1 MAKEVHKRIVL
12 WLNQQ
17 GIENNLKSVRAAITK
32 TTNEMAK
39 LPSFSDEWY
48 QKSKKLTELKR
59 IYAEMQAELKST
71 AEEIEKAGEAT
82 SKTIINIGA
91 MGSIY
96 NATST
101 AIQRFVASTRDEELR
116 KWRE

>member
-1 MAKEVHKRIVL
+1 MANELHKKITI

-48 QKSKKLTELKR
+48 EKSKKLAKLKDIVFR
-59 IYAEMQAELKST
+59 L
-71 AEEIEKAGEAT
+71 
-82 SKTIINIGA
+82 
-91 MGSIY
+91 
-96 NATST
+96 
-101 AIQRFVASTRDEELR
+101 
-116 KWRE
+116 